1 MNFAKEIYKK
11 QYKRLIL
18 ITLTIVVLSIV
29 QIAYQYSATGEFINR
44 GISLKGGTSLSVFV
58 TEEFNLDE
66 IQTALISGFPDHEF
80 EIKSIKSTQYPFAFI
95 VESTLEADDSE
106 RLLNTVKGIT
116 GPLAN
121 EDYSLE
127 VIGPTL
133 GEGFF
138 RQVLVALAF
147 AFLLMALV
155 VWFHFKA
162 PVPSLAVVLSAFTDI
177 VVTVAIVNLMGI
189 RISSAGIA
197 AFLMLIGYSVDTDI
211 LLATRLLKKKGEDV
225 FTRLIGA
232 MKTGLTMSFTSL
244 GAVIIALVV
253 SNSLVIQQIM
263 QILLIGLIVDLFS
276 TWIQNAG
283 ILRMYAEKNEKKG

>member
-1 MNFAKEIYKK
+1 MSFIKEIYKK

-18 ITLTIVVLSIV
+18 IMLTIVILSVV
-29 QIAYQYSATGEFINR
+29 QIAYQYSTTGEFVNR
-44 GISLKGGTSLSVFV
+44 GITLKGGTTLSVFV
-58 TEEFNLDE
+58 AEQFDLDTIQLELMAEFPE
-66 IQTALISGFPDHEF
+66 HEF

-95 VESTLEADDSE
+95 VESTLEVEDSE
-106 RLLNTVKGIT
+106 RLLGTVKAII
-116 GPLAN
+116 GPLSE

-138 RQVLVALAF
+138 RQVLFALAF
-147 AFLLMALV
+147 AFVLMALV
-155 VWFHFKA
+155 VWFYFRA
-162 PVPSLAVVLSAFTDI
+162 PIPSLAVVLSAFTDI
-177 VVTVAIVNLMGI
+177 VVTVAIVNLLGI
-189 RISSAGIA
+189 RVSSAGIA

-225 FTRLIGA
+225 FTRTMDA
-232 MKTGLTMSFTSL
+232 MKTGLTMAFTSL
-244 GAVIIALVV
+244 GAVVIGLIV
-253 SNSLVIQQIM
+253 SNSVVIQQIM